1 MHKENYQ
8 EEQTKDLK
16 NLAVLSELEQV
27 EKRTSIALGRAES
40 LYSRLRS
47 VMGPNVQAVASDG
60 PSFAEPEASTDQQR
74 IAKRLM
80 NVKKVIQTA
89 IDLMS
94 EIEAR
99 LEL

>member
-1 MHKENYQ
+1 MHEENYQ

-47 VMGPNVQAVASDG
+47 VMGPNVQAVNSDG
-60 PSFAEPEASTDQQR
+60 PSFTEPEASTDQQR

-80 NVKKVIQTA
+80 NVKKVIQTT